1 MATKFCTTSSGR
13 LFITD
18 HVSKQRYL
26 VNTGFDLCVFSSKLL
41 PERREC
47 LDYTLCP
54 ANGST
59 IHTYAWTS
67 RSLNMGLRH
76 EFTWR
81 IVIADCSF
89 QSSVY
94 YLLSHYELLV
104 DCWNNRLLD
113 GVTSLSTPSLTAPP
127 S

>member
-1 MATKFCTTSSGR
+1 
-13 LFITD
+13 
-18 HVSKQRYL
+18 
-26 VNTGFDLCVFSSKLL
+26 
-41 PERREC
+41 
-47 LDYTLCP
+47 
-54 ANGST
+54 
-59 IHTYAWTS
+59 
-67 RSLNMGLRH
+67 MGLRH